1 MGMNDIQRPR
11 TGVLALTAALLSA
24 LLALGLAWAQPS
36 DPPAAV
42 GLVIVDEVGAI
53 VGVGELGPDAAVL
66 ELTVEAG
73 GILKLVLVTPTGALV
88 LEREVFVG
96 ADGGLVVT
104 SDAGFEA
111 LGVFAARYTPLS
123 LDVDWLESLV
133 AEQAAERWDASGL
146 RFDRSLLPDVVPT
159 DRIAAALARGPFD
172 DAIDAEAAALD
183 EPLDEGLD
191 DGDEVPAGV
200 AEEAREG
207 GRGFGMDRRD
217 EALERAPGHAG
228 EPRDAPD
235 GDGPPAEV
243 PPVDAPP
250 VETPP
255 VDAPPVETPVDA
267 PPVETP
273 VGPPDGRPA
282 DPKDPV
288 ADPPPFGPPIV
299 IDPPVEPVPLE
310 PLPDDA
316 PPVDAP
322 PVDAPPAD
330 GDTSETTE
338 AP

>member
-1 MGMNDIQRPR
+1 MGTNDIQRPR
-11 TGVLALTAALLSA
+11 TRVSALTAALLGA
-24 LLALGLAWAQPS
+24 LLALGLAWAQPA

-42 GLVIVDEVGAI
+42 GLLIVDEVGAI

-66 ELTVEAG
+66 ELTVEVDG
-73 GILKLVLVTPTGALV
+73 RILRLVVVAPSGAPA
-88 LEREVFVG
+88 LEAEVFVG
-96 ADGGLVVT
+96 ADGGLMVT

-111 LGVFAARYTPLS
+111 LEAFAARYTPLP
-123 LDVDWLESLV
+123 LDVSWLE
-133 AEQAAERWDASGL
+133 AIEAD
-146 RFDRSLLPDVVPT
+146 
-159 DRIAAALARGPFD
+159 AAAL
-172 DAIDAEAAALD
+172 E
-183 EPLDEGLD
+183 EPLDEG
-191 DGDEVPAGV
+191 EEAPAGV

-207 GRGFGMDRRD
+207 GRDFGMDRRD

-228 EPRDAPD
+228 EPGDAPD

-255 VDAPPVETPVDA
+255 VDAPPVDA

-310 PLPDDA
+310 PLPDETPPVEA
-316 PPVDAP
+316 PPVEAP
-322 PVDAPPAD
+322 PVEAPPGDAD
-330 GDTSETTE
+330 TAVDEEETTE

>member
-1 MGMNDIQRPR
+1 MGMHDIQRPR
-11 TGVLALTAALLSA
+11 TRVSALTALALGA

-36 DPPAAV
+36 DPAAAV

-96 ADGGLVVT
+96 AGGGLVVT

-111 LGVFAARYTPLS
+111 LEVFAARYTPSL
-123 LDVDWLESLV
+123 LDVRRLESLV
-133 AEQAAERWDASGL
+133 AEQAAERWKTSGL
-146 RFDRSLLPDVVPT
+146 WFDRSLLPDVVPT

-172 DAIDAEAAALD
+172 DAIEAEVVSLDAALD
-183 EPLDEGLD
+183 GPLDEGE
-191 DGDEVPAGV
+191 EVPTGV

-207 GRGFGMDRRD
+207 GREFGMDRRD
-217 EALERAPGHAG
+217 EALERAPEHAG
-228 EPRDAPD
+228 ESGDAPD
-235 GDGPPAEV
+235 VDGPPAEV
-243 PPVDAPP
+243 PPVDAP
-250 VETPP
+250 
-255 VDAPPVETPVDA
+255 PVDA

-310 PLPDDA
+310 PLPDETPPVEA
-316 PPVDAP
+316 PPVEAP
-322 PVDAPPAD
+322 PVEAPPGDDDTTDDEEETPDAP
-330 GDTSETTE
+330 
-338 AP
+338 

>member
-1 MGMNDIQRPR
+1 MGMHDIQRPR
-11 TGVLALTAALLSA
+11 TRVSALTAALLGA
-24 LLALGLAWAQPS
+24 LLALGLAWAQPA

-42 GLVIVDEVGAI
+42 GLLIVDEVGAI

-66 ELTVEAG
+66 ELTVKVD
-73 GILKLVLVTPTGALV
+73 GILRLVVVAPSGAPV
-88 LEREVFVG
+88 LEAEVFVG
-96 ADGGLVVT
+96 ADGGLMVT

-111 LGVFAARYTPLS
+111 LEAFAARYTPLP
-123 LDVDWLESLV
+123 LDVSWLE
-133 AEQAAERWDASGL
+133 AIEAD
-146 RFDRSLLPDVVPT
+146 
-159 DRIAAALARGPFD
+159 AAAF
-172 DAIDAEAAALD
+172 E
-183 EPLDEGLD
+183 EPLDEG
-191 DGDEVPAGV
+191 EEAPAGV

-207 GRGFGMDRRD
+207 GRDFGMDRRD

-228 EPRDAPD
+228 EPGDAPD

-255 VDAPPVETPVDA
+255 VDAPPVDA

-310 PLPDDA
+310 PLPDETPPVEA
-316 PPVDAP
+316 PPVEAP
-322 PVDAPPAD
+322 PVEAPPGD
-330 GDTSETTE
+330 GDTAVDEEETSE